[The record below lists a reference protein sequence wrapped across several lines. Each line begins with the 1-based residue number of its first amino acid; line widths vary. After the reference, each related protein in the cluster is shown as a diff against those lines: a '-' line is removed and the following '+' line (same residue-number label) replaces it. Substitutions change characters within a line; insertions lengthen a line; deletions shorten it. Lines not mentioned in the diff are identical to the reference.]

1 MDQNREDVNRDHGY
15 NQLIFAKSQRQY
27 NEETGLFSKWYWKH
41 MHKKES
47 RHDL

>member
-1 MDQNREDVNRDHGY
+1 MDQNREDVNREHGY

-27 NEETGLFSKWYWKH
+27 NEENGLFSKWYWKH
-41 MHKKES
+41 MHKEES